1 MEILNFLNLLET
13 SKYLKMMYRKS
24 PLWCTR
30 RRRSKKDSFKK
41 KKPRRERGNKFP
53 NCVKKH
59 LYISY
64 KPSVRKE

>member
-1 MEILNFLNLLET
+1 MV
-13 SKYLKMMYRKS
+13 YRKS

-30 RRRSKKDSFKK
+30 RRRRSKKDSSKK